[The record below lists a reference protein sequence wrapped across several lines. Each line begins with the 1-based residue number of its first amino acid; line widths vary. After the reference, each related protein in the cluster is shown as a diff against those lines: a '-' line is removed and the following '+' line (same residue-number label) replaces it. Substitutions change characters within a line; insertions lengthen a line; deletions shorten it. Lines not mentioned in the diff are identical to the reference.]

1 MKDKLGDKA
10 GDKRK
15 TRPARRTQHPIQGWH
30 TKKALRTPAVNCLKE
45 KRYADT
51 HFASLLA
58 TLSLQD
64 NDSQWPWPRDQK
76 MLQKRG
82 RMVPR
87 LTLCSL
93 CCLYCPYALPPL
105 PLTSW
110 CYETVTQMPFVL
122 GWLHWLYIVCWI
134 IESCHQ
140 ESNVAMLVCNVDTAD
155 KSVTQCDR
163 WQDVMMWSN
172 VTLCST
178 FRHCQTLKLGCIA
191 ATSNGLTTLS
201 PLLTR
206 SRPLAALCDPNT
218 ESDFH
223 VASKQLIQTDS
234 VLQSA
239 SKETF
244 KVAFDTCH
252 MTHPGDL
259 EIDWRSEEAHAL
271 SRNRQLPA
279 VPPSRRKPSMKQW
292 TWKKQG
298 RKRTHG
304 KIQKM
309 LYWINRIR
317 MDSHFKLSFKQ
328 LLLLQLRREKR
339 AECIWNTS
347 GATWAVAISVW
358 DSSLVFLC
366 TLIYT
371 LYALCIQIIATWH
384 VSMWAKCSE
393 WWYGFQLVQWPH
405 VVLRPLCT
413 KSVLAILAPLREAPD
428 MWHLAL
434 NFLFHNSN
442 AQAAWF
448 LWQHAGLLV
457 IKRLTPRRS
466 GIAVTWLGNPSGVKM
481 TGWQNDAKNAIAQN
495 SKICFLGLANF

>member
-1 MKDKLGDKA
+1 MSHD
-10 GDKRK
+10 
-15 TRPARRTQHPIQGWH
+15 TSRRSWNRV
-30 TKKALRTPAVNCLKE
+30 KK
-45 KRYADT
+45 
-51 HFASLLA
+51 
-58 TLSLQD
+58 
-64 NDSQWPWPRDQK
+64 
-76 MLQKRG
+76 
-82 RMVPR
+82 
-87 LTLCSL
+87 
-93 CCLYCPYALPPL
+93 
-105 PLTSW
+105 
-110 CYETVTQMPFVL
+110 
-122 GWLHWLYIVCWI
+122 
-134 IESCHQ
+134 
-140 ESNVAMLVCNVDTAD
+140 
-155 KSVTQCDR
+155 
-163 WQDVMMWSN
+163 
-172 VTLCST
+172 
-178 FRHCQTLKLGCIA
+178 
-191 ATSNGLTTLS
+191 
-201 PLLTR
+201 
-206 SRPLAALCDPNT
+206 
-218 ESDFH
+218 
-223 VASKQLIQTDS
+223 
-234 VLQSA
+234 
-239 SKETF
+239 
-244 KVAFDTCH
+244 
-252 MTHPGDL
+252 
-259 EIDWRSEEAHAL
+259 WRSTCSQSKSAAASSAAFAEKTINETM
-271 SRNRQLPA
+271 N
-279 VPPSRRKPSMKQW
+279 MK
-292 TWKKQG
+292 KKG

-347 GATWAVAISVW
+347 GATGAVAISVW